1 MAVAALEAESAS
13 PRAPAPAPVVDHHD
27 SERWTPSHNPW
38 AVALTVTLAT
48 FMEVLDTSIANV
60 ALPHMAGSLGASQEE
75 ATWVLTSY
83 LVSSAIVLPI
93 SGWLSNR
100 FGRKRFY
107 MTCVAL
113 FTICSMLCGFA
124 NTLPLLIVAR
134 ILQGAGGGGLAPSE
148 QAILADTFPVEKR
161 GQAFALYGMA
171 VVVAPAIGPT
181 LGGWITD
188 NFNWHWI
195 FFINLPVGLL
205 SLYLSNRMVE
215 DPPALIARKAA
226 SKHLKVDF
234 IGLGLVALGVGF
246 LEFTLD
252 KGQEKDWFGDPMIRF
267 CAISAVC
274 LLIFFA
280 FWEWNHQ
287 DPIVDLKLLK
297 NRNFGTAVFLQ
308 LILGMVLFGSTVLI
322 PQYLQVL
329 LGFTAERAGMVLSP
343 AGFLMMFMMFAAG
356 KSLSTGIDPRL
367 IVCLGYIATAVG
379 LYNLTR
385 LDLTSSYAFVTEL
398 RMLQVIGLAFI
409 FIPISTLNYVGVP
422 PSKSN
427 QISSLSNFARNL
439 GGSAGTALLTTY
451 LARNAQVRQAT
462 LAANVIPG
470 SVPYTLFT
478 DRVKHMLM
486 NNGMPA
492 NQASQLAMGQA
503 YSGMLRQAS
512 MLSYQNAF
520 AILSFVILV
529 LSPLPFIMRLPPKRA
544 KVDPEAMGGH

>member
-1 MAVAALEAESAS
+1 MAEQAATAS
-13 PRAPAPAPVVDHHD
+13 GWRPH
-27 SERWTPSHNPW
+27 HNPW
-38 AVALTVTLAT
+38 AVALVVTLAT

-60 ALPHMAGSLGASQEE
+60 ALPHIAGSLGASQDE

-93 SGWLSNR
+93 SGWLSDR

-113 FTICSMLCGFA
+113 FTVCSLLCGIA
-124 NTLPLLIVAR
+124 QTLPMLIIAR

-148 QAILADTFPVEKR
+148 QAILADTFPIEKR

-205 SLYLSNRMVE
+205 SLWLTNRMVE
-215 DPPALIARKAA
+215 DPPFLIARKEAA
-226 SKHLKVDF
+226 KHLKVDF
-234 IGLGLVALGVGF
+234 LGLGLVAAGVGF

-252 KGQEKDWFGDPMIRF
+252 KGQEKDWFGDPMITG
-267 CAISAVC
+267 CAIAAVC

-329 LGFTAERAGMVLSP
+329 LGYTAERAGMVLSP
-343 AGFLMMFMMFAAG
+343 AGFMMMFMMFVAG
-356 KSLSTGIDPRL
+356 RSLGKFDPRL
-367 IVCLGYIATAVG
+367 MVCMGYVVTALG
-379 LYNLTR
+379 LYHLTS
-385 LDLTSSYAFVTEL
+385 LDLTSSFARVTEL

-422 PSKSN
+422 VEKSN

-451 LARNAQVRQAT
+451 LARSSQVHQST
-462 LAANVIPG
+462 LAANVNSG
-470 SVPYTLFT
+470 SLVFTQYT
-478 DRVKHMLM
+478 DRIKQMLM
-486 NNGMPA
+486 MNGMSPA
-492 NQASQLAMGQA
+492 AASQMAIGQA
-503 YSGMLRQAS
+503 YQTMVRQAS
-512 MLSYQNAF
+512 MLSYKNAF
-520 AILSFVILV
+520 AILAGIVLV
-529 LSPLPFIMRLPPKRA
+529 LSPLPFLMRLPTKREA
-544 KVDPEAMGGH
+544 PPPEEAMGH

>member
-1 MAVAALEAESAS
+1 MPPAQTLAEV
-13 PRAPAPAPVVDHHD
+13 P
-27 SERWTPSHNPW
+27 WKPSHNPW
-38 AVALTVTLAT
+38 AIALTVTLAT

-60 ALPHMAGSLGASQEE
+60 ALPHIAGSLGASQEE

-113 FTICSMLCGFA
+113 FTVCSFLCGIA
-124 NTLPLLIVAR
+124 QSLPLLIIAR
-134 ILQGAGGGGLAPSE
+134 VLQGAGGGGLAPSE
-148 QAILADTFPVEKR
+148 QAILADTFSVEKR

-195 FFINLPVGLL
+195 FFINIPIGLF
-205 SLYLSNRMVE
+205 SLWLSNRMVE
-215 DPPALIARKAA
+215 DPPYFKVRREAA
-226 SKHLKVDF
+226 KHLRVDF
-234 IGLGLVALGVGF
+234 LGLGLVAVGVGF

-252 KGQEKDWFGDPMIRF
+252 KGQEKDWFGSGEIQI
-267 CAISAVC
+267 CAILAAC
-274 LLIFFA
+274 TLIFFA
-280 FWEWNHQ
+280 FWEWNHP

-329 LGFTAERAGMVLSP
+329 LGYTAERAGMVLSP
-343 AGFLMMFMMFAAG
+343 AGFVMMFLMIAAG
-356 KSLSTGIDPRL
+356 RSLNLMDPRL
-367 IVCLGYIATAVG
+367 LVAIGYAVTAAG
-379 LYNLTR
+379 IYNLTR
-385 LDLTSSYAFVTEL
+385 LDLNTAFHTVTVW
-398 RMLQVIGLAFI
+398 RMLQVVGLAFI

-422 PSKSN
+422 LSKTN

-439 GGSAGTALLTTY
+439 GGSAGTALLTTF
-451 LARNAQVRQAT
+451 LARNAQVNQQRLSAHVV
-462 LAANVIPG
+462 AG
-470 SVPYTLFT
+470 SVPYRFFT
-478 DRVKHMLM
+478 DRVRDLLVR
-486 NNGMPA
+486 GGSAPA
-492 NQASQLAMGQA
+492 VAAQAAMGQA
-503 YSGMLRQAS
+503 YQNMLRQAS

-520 AILSFVILV
+520 FILSCAIACLI
-529 LSPLPFIMRLPPKRA
+529 PLPFVMRLPPKRA
-544 KVDPEAMGGH
+544 KPDPEALGGH

>member
-1 MAVAALEAESAS
+1 MATATAALNPTSS
-13 PRAPAPAPVVDHHD
+13 RAVSTTPPAQLGP
-27 SERWTPSHNPW
+27 WKPSHNPW

-60 ALPHMAGSLGASQEE
+60 ALPHIAGSLGASSEE

-83 LVSSAIVLPI
+83 LVSSAVVLPI

-100 FGRKRFY
+100 MGRKRFY
-107 MTCVAL
+107 MICVAL
-113 FTICSMLCGFA
+113 FTICSVLCGFA

-148 QAILADTFPVEKR
+148 QAILADTFPIEKR

-195 FFINLPVGLL
+195 FFINLPIGLL

-215 DPPALIARKAA
+215 DPPHLKLRKEQA
-226 SKHLKVDF
+226 KHLKIDF
-234 IGLGLVALGVGF
+234 MGLGLVALGVGC

-252 KGQEKDWFGDPMIRF
+252 KGQEKDWFGDPMIRTF
-267 CAISAVC
+267 ALLAAVT
-274 LLIFFA
+274 LIAFT
-280 FWEWNHQ
+280 FWEWNHP

-322 PQYLQVL
+322 PQYLQGL
-329 LGFTAERAGMVLSP
+329 LGYTAERAGMVLSP
-343 AGFLMMFMMFAAG
+343 AGFVMMLMMFVAG
-356 KSLSTGIDPRL
+356 RTVGKFDPR
-367 IVCLGYIATAVG
+367 IMVCLGYLVTAAG

-385 LDLTSSYAFVTEL
+385 LDLNTAYATVTL
-398 RMLQVIGLAFI
+398 WRMLQVVGLAFI

-422 PSKSN
+422 ASKTN

-439 GGSAGTALLTTY
+439 GGSAGTALLTTF
-451 LARNAQVRQAT
+451 LARNAQVNQVS
-462 LAANVIPG
+462 LSANVNSN
-470 SVPYTLFT
+470 SVPYRIYM
-478 DRVKHMLM
+478 DQMKEMM
-486 NNGMPA
+486 MAQGMSA
-492 NQASQLAMGQA
+492 ATSTQSAIAQA
-503 YSGMLRQAS
+503 YQQMLRQAS
-512 MLSYQNAF
+512 MLSYRNAF
-520 AILSFVILV
+520 AILSFAIFL
-529 LSPLPFIMRLPPKRA
+529 LAPLPFIMRLPIKA
-544 KVDPEAMGGH
+544 KKADPEALGGH